1 MIADGDHKEPVD
13 LDLGQLRTG
22 SIAYSPITND
32 VNFRLEL
39 TDRSGKTVGESVR
52 VLAGRP
58 SPTVAAAAACGR
70 KPAPGVGE
78 KPAHKL
84 PARSR
89 SESAPAPAPEQPKV
103 VAGPAVTAS
112 LPQPES
118 LAARLRAAEPQ
129 EMPAP
134 PTLESGSSNA
144 ITGRRLQP
152 GFRRKWR
159 LRPWRNLPRS
169 QTPKPA
175 AQAPEA
181 TAAQLR
187 RLRHRR
193 PGGRAQEA
201 RLVRSIAPVYPPLAR
216 QTRVSGIVRVRAVIG
231 KDGKVKQAT
240 AAAGPPLLRQAAV
253 EAVRRWLYNPAM
265 LNGAPVE
272 SETQVD
278 VNFMM

>member
-1 MIADGDHKEPVD
+1 VD

-58 SPTVAAAAACGR
+58 SPTVAAAPPAAA
-70 KPAPGVGE
+70 KPAPGAGE
-78 KPAHKL
+78 KPGAL
-84 PARSR
+84 TPGAQPV
-89 SESAPAPAPEQPKV
+89 ESAPAPVSEQPKV

-134 PTLESGSSNA
+134 PTLESGSTNA
-144 ITGRRLQP
+144 MTAAVPTGASAQIAPPPVAQP
-152 GFRRKWR
+152 A
-159 LRPWRNLPRS
+159 PV

-181 TAAQLR
+181 TAAQTPADAAQ
-187 RLRHRR
+187 RL
-193 PGGRAQEA
+193 GGRAQEA
-201 RLVRSIAPVYPPLAR
+201 RLVRSVAPVYPPLAR
-216 QTRVSGIVRVRAVIG
+216 QTRVSGIVRVRALIG

-240 AAAGPPLLRQAAV
+240 AAAGPPLLRQAAA